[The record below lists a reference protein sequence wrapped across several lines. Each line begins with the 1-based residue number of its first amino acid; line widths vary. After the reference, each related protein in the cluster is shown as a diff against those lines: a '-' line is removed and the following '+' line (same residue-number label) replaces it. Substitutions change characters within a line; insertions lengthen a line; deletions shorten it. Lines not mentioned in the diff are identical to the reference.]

1 MSNEFNGKGT
11 MCGCGSGGSGGEPAD
26 YEDLQNQVATNTA
39 DIATNKA
46 SISEMQETI
55 QSMSGVDEYYYI
67 PINANEALMLK
78 GANYIDT
85 GFKLDGNATLAVVGS
100 LPNTTKQAVLV
111 GAYKDNT
118 QRTVLKILGKSHKIQ
133 SQWADNVETTEEQV
147 AEMDFSRRIE
157 YIQNHANTRFY
168 CSGHSVVLHNTGF
181 TGTDNEIS
189 LLLFNQNIASTTVN
203 NGALHSVSVS
213 GGANGYETL
222 FIGARKYKRS
232 DGSFVDYTFI
242 QLWGGA
248 LFVREL
254 PLLDVAYFELY
265 EMQ

>member
-1 MSNEFNGKGT
+1 MSEPYVNNPFEKQSRLEQ
-11 MCGCGSGGSGGEPAD
+11 MCSGGGMPAD
-26 YEDLQNQVATNTA
+26 YEELKNQVATNT
-39 DIATNKA
+39 A

-67 PINANEALMLK
+67 PISKNEALMLK

-85 GFKLDGNATLAVVGS
+85 GFKLDGNTMLVVVGS
-100 LPNTTKQAVLV
+100 LPDTTKQAVLV

-157 YIQNHANTRFY
+157 YIQNYANTRFY
-168 CSGHSVVLHNTGF
+168 CSGKSVFLNNTGF
-181 TGTDNEIS
+181 TGTDNEIP
-189 LLLFNQNIASTTVN
+189 LLLFNQAVTSTTVN

-213 GGANGYETL
+213 VGADGYETI
-222 FIGARKYKRS
+222 FIGSRKYKKS
-232 DGSFVDYTFI
+232 DSSFVGYTFI
-242 QLWGGA
+242 LLWGGVM
-248 LFVREL
+248 FIREL
-254 PLLDVAYFELY
+254 PLPDGAYFELY